1 MHALQHSHLCPPVL
15 LAPIHV
21 TNVGCFDRRRLH
33 QPSAQ
38 RGRCCCCARA
48 LRILCSRVLP
58 PPRRPWLSPRTP
70 WSVVVC
76 ARARECACVCVCV
89 CVCVCQCR
97 LHPPPFVPPP
107 AVHRMSGGLCLRTRP
122 FTSGS
127 ATPSTTMNSG
137 ACNHHPHVCVRVRAC
152 ARVRVCACVCSSRLH
167 PLYVEPHA
175 CFLNSLSPFL
185 SLLPPQSSF

>member
-1 MHALQHSHLCPPVL
+1 MLCSTPTSAPPVL

-97 LHPPPFVPPP
+97 LHPPLCSTARRPQNERRIVFAHAAFHQRLSDALDDDEQRCVQPPP
-107 AVHRMSGGLCLRTRP
+107 ACVC
-122 FTSGS
+122 
-127 ATPSTTMNSG
+127 
-137 ACNHHPHVCVRVRAC
+137 ACAGVCAC
-152 ARVRVCACVCSSRLH
+152 ARVCMCLLESS
-167 PLYVEPHA
+167 
-175 CFLNSLSPFL
+175 SPFVC
-185 SLLPPQSSF
+185 